1 MGNSNNKNSIKE
13 GPNNLETVSA
23 IKQLEQLNLA
33 EQVGSLKT
41 DVRQLTEQNEQLT
54 ETNERLEKDL

>member
-13 GPNNLETVSA
+13 GPVGLETVSA

-41 DVRQLTEQNEQLT
+41 DVKQLTEQNE
-54 ETNERLEKDL
+54 RLEQDLW

>member
-13 GPNNLETVSA
+13 GPVSLETVSA

-41 DVRQLTEQNEQLT
+41 DVKQLTEQNE
-54 ETNERLEKDL
+54 RLEQDLW